1 MRTVYIDVYFLI
13 NFTVDTL
20 AIYFAAVFSKVKTT
34 KIRLLAAA
42 LIGALSSAI
51 ILLLPENAII
61 KLSAAALSL
70 FIMALAATVPVSA
83 VRRFKFI
90 CSFLIFSALVGG
102 GVSFLWGIF
111 DTYLGDKIESG
122 GEVNRPLL
130 LIALCVLICIGV
142 FRMIVAIFSNNQSSK
157 SKELEIEVAGKSIRA
172 EALVDSGNLA
182 LDPMDMRPVML
193 IKKSCASALLPEEV
207 IELTDPDKL
216 TKEMR
221 KRIRLIPISMGGKTR
236 VLTGVRVDKVK
247 VIGDKRESEII
258 ATLAIDKEGGNYGGF
273 ELLVPSAA
281 LCDVDI

>member
-1 MRTVYIDVYFLI
+1 
-13 NFTVDTL
+13 
-20 AIYFAAVFSKVKTT
+20 
-34 KIRLLAAA
+34 
-42 LIGALSSAI
+42 
-51 ILLLPENAII
+51 
-61 KLSAAALSL
+61 
-70 FIMALAATVPVSA
+70 
-83 VRRFKFI
+83 
-90 CSFLIFSALVGG
+90 
-102 GVSFLWGIF
+102 
-111 DTYLGDKIESG
+111 
-122 GEVNRPLL
+122 
-130 LIALCVLICIGV
+130 
-142 FRMIVAIFSNNQSSK
+142 MIVAIFSNNQSSK

-247 VIGDKRESEII
+247 VIGDTRESEII